1 MRVRDG
7 VENSNDRLNSRQM
20 LSEERIVLT
29 DLAAAWPRELV
40 VKVIGLVAHTQIL
53 DHLEAQSKMLDELIH
68 TIVGLQRS
76 DVAEGLAMIPRVAT
90 LLLH

>member
-1 MRVRDG
+1 
-7 VENSNDRLNSRQM
+7 M
-20 LSEERIVLT
+20 LSEERVVLT
-29 DLAAAWPRELV
+29 DLAAAGRRELV
-40 VKVIGLVAHTQIL
+40 DEVTELTAHTQIL
-53 DHLEAQSKMLDELIH
+53 DHLEAQSKMLDKLIH